1 MLDLHGNKMKITVIG
16 AGAIG
21 MVLAASLDTK
31 NEVSVL
37 VKPENYNRLAKKGL
51 WIIEGDEKRKIKA
64 KIVTEVIDSEI
75 VIIAVKGYDL
85 QNTKKLLDRFTG
97 MVLICQNGLKML
109 DFNLSN
115 KNEIYSI
122 VTSIGAT
129 SSELGVSEFKGTGKT
144 IVGGLFN
151 VKKES
156 NKISDLFSSYYFDVY
171 HSKDIKKHIW
181 LKAAINSAINPIAS
195 YHNLK
200 NGELK
205 REEYWS
211 QVKKLLA
218 ESVSIANSNGIN
230 FNNNPLDLAE
240 EIIKKTA
247 DNFCSMLQD
256 IKKGRKTEINE
267 INGILYEMGKKQNI
281 NAKLNLQYLKKIK
294 TLVDT

>member
-1 MLDLHGNKMKITVIG
+1 MLAVHGNKMKITIIG

-21 MVLAASLDTK
+21 IVLAASLETK

-37 VKPENYNRLAKKGL
+37 VKPENYNKLAKKGL

-64 KIVTEVIDSEI
+64 KIITKVIDTEI

-85 QNTKKLLDRFTG
+85 QNTKKLLDSFTG
-97 MVLICQNGLKML
+97 KVIICQNGLKML

-115 KNEIYSI
+115 NNKIYSI
-122 VTSIGAT
+122 VTSIGAI

-151 VKKES
+151 VKEDS
-156 NKISDLFSSYYFDVY
+156 TKISDLFSSYYFDIY
-171 HSKDIKKHIW
+171 HTKDIKKHIW

-205 REEYWS
+205 RKEYWS

-240 EIIKKTA
+240 EIIEKTA

-267 INGILYEMGKKQNI
+267 INGILYEMGKKQNVK
-281 NAKLNLQYLKKIK
+281 ARLNLEYLKKIK
-294 TLVDT
+294 ALVDT

>member
-1 MLDLHGNKMKITVIG
+1 MKITVIG

-21 MVLAASLDTK
+21 IALAASLDTK

-37 VKPENYNRLAKKGL
+37 VKPENYNKLAKKGL

-64 KIVTEVIDSEI
+64 KIITEVIDSEI

-85 QNTKKLLDRFTG
+85 QNTKKLLDTFTG
-97 MVLICQNGLKML
+97 KVIICQNGLKMM

-115 KNEIYSI
+115 NNKIYSI
-122 VTSIGAT
+122 VTSIGAI

-156 NKISDLFSSYYFDVY
+156 NKISDLFSSYYFDVK

-205 REEYWS
+205 KEIYWS

-240 EIIKKTA
+240 EIIEKTA

-267 INGILYEMGKKQNI
+267 INGILYEMGKKQNV
-281 NAKLNLQYLKKIK
+281 NARLNLEYLKKIK
-294 TLVDT
+294 ALVDT

>member
-1 MLDLHGNKMKITVIG
+1 MKITIIG

-21 MVLAASLDTK
+21 TVLAASLDTK

-37 VKPENYNRLAKKGL
+37 VRPEKHKRLKKNGL
-51 WIIEGDEKRKIKA
+51 WIVEGDKKRKIKT

-85 QNTKKLLDRFTG
+85 ENTKKLLDSFEG
-97 MVLICQNGLKML
+97 KIIICQNGLKML

-115 KNEIYSI
+115 HNEIYSI
-122 VTSIGAT
+122 VTSIGAI
-129 SSELGVSEFKGTGKT
+129 SPEFGVSEFKGTGKT
-144 IVGGLFN
+144 VIGRLFN

-156 NKISDLFSSYYFDVY
+156 KEISDIFSSHYFDIY
-171 HSKDIKKHIW
+171 HSNDIKKHIW

-200 NGELK
+200 NGDLK
-205 REEYWS
+205 RVEYWN

-218 ESVSIANSNGIN
+218 ESVNIANSNGIN
-230 FNNNPLDLAE
+230 FNKDPLNLAE
-240 EIIKKTA
+240 EIIEKTA

-281 NAKLNLQYLKKIK
+281 NARLNLEYLKKIK

>member
-1 MLDLHGNKMKITVIG
+1 MLDVHGNKMKITVIG

-21 MVLAASLDTK
+21 IVLAASLDTK

-64 KIVTEVIDSEI
+64 KIVTKVIDSEI

-97 MVLICQNGLKML
+97 MVIICQNGLKML
-109 DFNLSN
+109 DFNISN

-122 VTSIGAT
+122 VTSIGAA

-151 VKKES
+151 VKKDS
-156 NKISDLFSSYYFDVY
+156 NKISGLFSSYYFDIY

-211 QVKKLLA
+211 QVKRLLA

-230 FNNNPLDLAE
+230 FNNDPLDLAE
-240 EIIKKTA
+240 EIIEKTA

-267 INGILYEMGKKQNI
+267 INGILCEMGKKQNI
-281 NAKLNLQYLKKIK
+281 NAKLNLEYLKKIK

>member
-1 MLDLHGNKMKITVIG
+1 MKITIIG

-21 MVLAASLDTK
+21 TVLAASLDTK

-37 VKPENYNRLAKKGL
+37 VRPEKHKRLKKNGL
-51 WIIEGDEKRKIKA
+51 WIVEGDKKRKIKA

-85 QNTKKLLDRFTG
+85 ENTKKLLDSFEG
-97 MVLICQNGLKML
+97 KIIICQNGLKML

-115 KNEIYSI
+115 HNEIYSI
-122 VTSIGAT
+122 VTSIGAI
-129 SSELGVSEFKGTGKT
+129 SPEFGVSEFKGTGKT
-144 IVGGLFN
+144 VIGRLFN

-156 NKISDLFSSYYFDVY
+156 KEISDIFSSHYFDIY
-171 HSKDIKKHIW
+171 HSNDIKKHIW

-200 NGELK
+200 NGDLK
-205 REEYWS
+205 RAEYWN

-218 ESVSIANSNGIN
+218 ESVNIANSNGIN
-230 FNNNPLDLAE
+230 FNKDPLNLAE
-240 EIIKKTA
+240 EIIEKTA

-256 IKKGRKTEINE
+256 IKKKKKTEINE
-267 INGILYEMGKKQNI
+267 INGILCQMGEKQNI
-281 NAKLNLQYLKKIK
+281 DIKLNLEYFKKIK
-294 TLVDT
+294 NLVYT

>member
-1 MLDLHGNKMKITVIG
+1 MLAVHGNKMKITVIG

-21 MVLAASLDTK
+21 IVLAASLETK

-37 VKPENYNRLAKKGL
+37 VKPENYNKLAKKGL

-64 KIVTEVIDSEI
+64 KIITEVIDSEI

-85 QNTKKLLDRFTG
+85 QNTKKLLDTFTG
-97 MVLICQNGLKML
+97 KVIICQNGLKMM

-115 KNEIYSI
+115 NNKIYSI
-122 VTSIGAT
+122 VTSIGAI

-156 NKISDLFSSYYFDVY
+156 TTISDLFSSYYFDIY
-171 HSKDIKKHIW
+171 HTKDIKKHIW

-205 REEYWS
+205 KEIYWS

-240 EIIKKTA
+240 EIIEKTA

-267 INGILYEMGKKQNI
+267 INGILYEMGKKQNV
-281 NAKLNLQYLKKIK
+281 NARLNLEYLKKIK
-294 TLVDT
+294 ALVDT

>member
-37 VKPENYNRLAKKGL
+37 VKPENYDRLAKKGL
-51 WIIEGDEKRKIKA
+51 WIIEGDEKRKIEA
-64 KIVTEVIDSEI
+64 KIVTKVIDSEI

-85 QNTKKLLDRFTG
+85 QNTKKLLDPFTG
-97 MVLICQNGLKML
+97 IVIICQNGLKML

-115 KNEIYSI
+115 NNEIYSI
-122 VTSIGAT
+122 VTSIGAI

-205 REEYWS
+205 GEKYWS
-211 QVKKLLA
+211 QVKRLLA

-230 FNNNPLDLAE
+230 FNSNPLDLAE
-240 EIIKKTA
+240 EIIDKTA

>member
-1 MLDLHGNKMKITVIG
+1 MLAVHGNKMKITVIG

-21 MVLAASLDTK
+21 IVLAASLETK

-37 VKPENYNRLAKKGL
+37 VKPENYNKLAKKGL

-64 KIVTEVIDSEI
+64 KIITEVIDSEI

-85 QNTKKLLDRFTG
+85 QNTKKLLDTFTG
-97 MVLICQNGLKML
+97 KVIICQNGLKMM

-115 KNEIYSI
+115 NNKIYSI
-122 VTSIGAT
+122 VTSIGAI

-156 NKISDLFSSYYFDVY
+156 TTISDLFSSYYFDIY
-171 HSKDIKKHIW
+171 HTKDIKKHIW

-205 REEYWS
+205 REVYWS

-240 EIIKKTA
+240 EIIEKTA

-267 INGILYEMGKKQNI
+267 INGILYEMGKKQNV
-281 NAKLNLQYLKKIK
+281 NARLNLEYLKKIK
-294 TLVDT
+294 ALVDT

>member
-1 MLDLHGNKMKITVIG
+1 MLAVHGNKMKITVIG

-21 MVLAASLDTK
+21 IVLAASLDTK

-37 VKPENYNRLAKKGL
+37 VKPENYNKLVKKGF
-51 WIIEGDEKRKIKA
+51 WIIEGDEKREIKA
-64 KIVTEVIDSEI
+64 KAVTKVIDSEI

-85 QNTKKLLDRFTG
+85 QNTKELLDRFTG
-97 MVLICQNGLKML
+97 MVIICQNGLKML
-109 DFNLSN
+109 DFSLPNN
-115 KNEIYSI
+115 NEIYSI
-122 VTSIGAT
+122 VTSIGAI

-151 VKKES
+151 VKKDS
-156 NKISDLFSSYYFDVY
+156 NKISDLFSSHYFDIY

-181 LKAAINSAINPIAS
+181 LKAAINSAINPIAT

-205 REEYWS
+205 GEEYWI
-211 QVKKLLA
+211 QVKRLLA

-240 EIIKKTA
+240 EIIEKTA

-267 INGILYEMGKKQNI
+267 INGILYQIGKKQNI
-281 NAKLNLQYLKKIK
+281 NARLNLEYLKKIK
-294 TLVDT
+294 TLIDT

>member
-1 MLDLHGNKMKITVIG
+1 MLAVHGNKMKITIIG

-21 MVLAASLDTK
+21 IVLAASLETK

-37 VKPENYNRLAKKGL
+37 VKPENYNKLAKKGL

-64 KIVTEVIDSEI
+64 KIITKVIDTEI

-85 QNTKKLLDRFTG
+85 QNTKKLLDSFTG
-97 MVLICQNGLKML
+97 KVIICQNGLKML

-115 KNEIYSI
+115 NNKIYSI
-122 VTSIGAT
+122 VTSIGAI

-151 VKKES
+151 VKEDS
-156 NKISDLFSSYYFDVY
+156 TKISDLFSSYYFDIY
-171 HSKDIKKHIW
+171 HTKDIKKHIW

-205 REEYWS
+205 KEEYWS

-240 EIIKKTA
+240 EIIEKTA

-267 INGILYEMGKKQNI
+267 INGILYEMGKKQNVK
-281 NAKLNLQYLKKIK
+281 ARLNLEYLKKIK
-294 TLVDT
+294 ALVDT

>member
-37 VKPENYNRLAKKGL
+37 VKPENYDRLAKKGL

-64 KIVTEVIDSEI
+64 KIVTKVIDSEI

-85 QNTKKLLDRFTG
+85 QNTKKLLDSFTG
-97 MVLICQNGLKML
+97 KVIICQNGLKML

-115 KNEIYSI
+115 NNKIYSI
-122 VTSIGAT
+122 VTSIGAI

-151 VKKES
+151 VKKDS
-156 NKISDLFSSYYFDVY
+156 STISDLFSSYYFDIY

-205 REEYWS
+205 KEKYWS

-240 EIIKKTA
+240 EIIEKTA

-256 IKKGRKTEINE
+256 IKKGKKTEINE
-267 INGILYEMGKKQNI
+267 INGILYQMGKKQNVK
-281 NAKLNLQYLKKIK
+281 ARLNLEYLKKIK
-294 TLVDT
+294 ALVDT

>member
-1 MLDLHGNKMKITVIG
+1 MLTIHGNKMKITVIG

-21 MVLAASLDTK
+21 IVLAASLDTK

-51 WIIEGDEKRKIKA
+51 WIIEGDEKRKIKG
-64 KIVTEVIDSEI
+64 KIITKVIDSEI

-85 QNTKKLLDRFTG
+85 QNAKKLLDTFTG
-97 MVLICQNGLKML
+97 KVIICQNGLKML

-115 KNEIYSI
+115 KNKIYSI

-144 IVGGLFN
+144 IVGSLFN
-151 VKKES
+151 VKEDSK
-156 NKISDLFSSYYFDVY
+156 KISDLFSSYYFDIC

-195 YHNLK
+195 YNNLK

-205 REEYWS
+205 KEKNIG
-211 QVKKLLA
+211 VK
-218 ESVSIANSNGIN
+218 
-230 FNNNPLDLAE
+230 
-240 EIIKKTA
+240 
-247 DNFCSMLQD
+247 
-256 IKKGRKTEINE
+256 
-267 INGILYEMGKKQNI
+267 
-281 NAKLNLQYLKKIK
+281 
-294 TLVDT
+294 

>member
-1 MLDLHGNKMKITVIG
+1 MLAVHGNKMKITVIG
-16 AGAIG
+16 PGAIG
-21 MVLAASLDTK
+21 IVLAASLETK

-37 VKPENYNRLAKKGL
+37 VKPENYNKLAKKGL
-51 WIIEGDEKRKIKA
+51 WIIEGDEKTKINA
-64 KIVTEVIDSEI
+64 KIITRVIDSEI

-85 QNTKKLLDRFTG
+85 ENTKKLLDNFTG
-97 MVLICQNGLKML
+97 KVIICQNGLKML

-115 KNEIYSI
+115 KNKIYSI

-144 IVGGLFN
+144 IVGGLSN
-151 VKKES
+151 VKKDS
-156 NKISDLFSSYYFDVY
+156 TKISDLFSSYYFDIY
-171 HSKDIKKHIW
+171 HTQDIKKHIW

-205 REEYWS
+205 KDEDWS
-211 QVKKLLA
+211 QVKRLLA

-240 EIIKKTA
+240 EIIEKTA

-267 INGILYEMGKKQNI
+267 INGLLYEMGKKQKV
-281 NAKLNLQYLKKIK
+281 NARLNLEYLKKIK
-294 TLVDT
+294 ALVDT

>member
-1 MLDLHGNKMKITVIG
+1 MKITVIG

-21 MVLAASLDTK
+21 IVLAASLDTK

-64 KIVTEVIDSEI
+64 KIVTKVIDSEI

-97 MVLICQNGLKML
+97 MVIICQNGLKML
-109 DFNLSN
+109 NFNLSN

-122 VTSIGAT
+122 VTSIGAI

-151 VKKES
+151 VNKES

-171 HSKDIKKHIW
+171 HSKEIKKHIW

-294 TLVDT
+294 ALVDT

>member
-1 MLDLHGNKMKITVIG
+1 MLDVHGNKMKITVIG

-21 MVLAASLDTK
+21 TVLAASLDTK

-37 VKPENYNRLAKKGL
+37 VKPENYDRLAKKGL

-64 KIVTEVIDSEI
+64 KIVTKVIDPEI

-85 QNTKKLLDRFTG
+85 QNTKKLLDSFTG

-144 IVGGLFN
+144 IVGSLFN
-151 VKKES
+151 VKEDSK
-156 NKISDLFSSYYFDVY
+156 KISDLFSSYYFDIY

-195 YHNLK
+195 YNNLK

-211 QVKKLLA
+211 QVKRLLA
-218 ESVSIANSNGIN
+218 ESVSIASSNGIN

-240 EIIKKTA
+240 EIIEKTA

-281 NAKLNLQYLKKIK
+281 NAKLNLEYLKKIK

>member
-1 MLDLHGNKMKITVIG
+1 MKITIIG

-21 MVLAASLDTK
+21 TVLAASLDTK

-37 VKPENYNRLAKKGL
+37 VRPEKHKRLKKNGL
-51 WIIEGDEKRKIKA
+51 WIVEGDKKRKIKA

-85 QNTKKLLDRFTG
+85 ENTKKLLDSFEG
-97 MVLICQNGLKML
+97 KIIICQNGLKML

-115 KNEIYSI
+115 HNEIYSI
-122 VTSIGAT
+122 VTSIGAI
-129 SSELGVSEFKGTGKT
+129 SPEFGVSEFKGTGKT
-144 IVGGLFN
+144 VIGRLFN

-156 NKISDLFSSYYFDVY
+156 KEISNIFSSHYFDIY
-171 HSKDIKKHIW
+171 HSNDIKKHIW

-200 NGELK
+200 NGDLK
-205 REEYWS
+205 RAEYWK

-218 ESVSIANSNGIN
+218 ESVNIANSNGIN
-230 FNNNPLDLAE
+230 FNKDPLNLAE
-240 EIIKKTA
+240 EIIEKTA

-256 IKKGRKTEINE
+256 IKKKKKTEINE
-267 INGILYEMGKKQNI
+267 INGILCQMGEKQNI
-281 NAKLNLQYLKKIK
+281 DIKLNLEYFKKIK
-294 TLVDT
+294 NLVYT

>member
-1 MLDLHGNKMKITVIG
+1 MLDVHGNKMKITVIG

-21 MVLAASLDTK
+21 IVLAASLDTK

-37 VKPENYNRLAKKGL
+37 VKPENYDRLAKKGL
-51 WIIEGDEKRKIKA
+51 WIIEGDEKTKIKA
-64 KIVTEVIDSEI
+64 KIVTKVIDSEI

-85 QNTKKLLDRFTG
+85 QNTKKLLDGFTG

-144 IVGGLFN
+144 IVGSLFN
-151 VKKES
+151 VKEDS
-156 NKISDLFSSYYFDVY
+156 NKISDLFSSYYFDIY

-195 YHNLK
+195 YNNLK

-211 QVKKLLA
+211 QVKRLLA

-240 EIIKKTA
+240 EIIEKTA

-281 NAKLNLQYLKKIK
+281 NAKLNLEYLKKIK

>member
-1 MLDLHGNKMKITVIG
+1 MLAVHGNKMKITIIG

-21 MVLAASLDTK
+21 IVLAASLETK

-37 VKPENYNRLAKKGL
+37 VKPENYNKLAKKGL

-64 KIVTEVIDSEI
+64 KIITKVIDTEI

-85 QNTKKLLDRFTG
+85 QNTKKLLDSFTG
-97 MVLICQNGLKML
+97 KVIICQNGLKML

-115 KNEIYSI
+115 KNKIYSI
-122 VTSIGAT
+122 VTSIGAI

-144 IVGGLFN
+144 IVGGLLN
-151 VKKES
+151 VKEDS
-156 NKISDLFSSYYFDVY
+156 TKISDLFSSYYFDIY
-171 HSKDIKKHIW
+171 HTQDIKKHIW

-205 REEYWS
+205 RKEYWS

-230 FNNNPLDLAE
+230 FNDNPLDLAE
-240 EIIKKTA
+240 EIIEKTA

-267 INGILYEMGKKQNI
+267 INGILYEMGKKQNVK
-281 NAKLNLQYLKKIK
+281 ARLNLEYLKKIK
-294 TLVDT
+294 ALVDT

>member
-64 KIVTEVIDSEI
+64 KIVTNVIDSEI

-122 VTSIGAT
+122 VTSIGAI